1 MRADT
6 LRSVLLV
13 KSIEEAEQPGTVL
26 PAADRERATRE
37 TLRERGTTAE
47 ALLDPAAER
56 KLLAATGQRAVRLMP
71 LLEQRFPVLQSFA
84 TREFWPAWAT
94 ILVLLVAFASGLG
107 LSALDGTKRIDIL
120 AFPFLGVIAWNLLVY
135 LGLIAF
141 TLRRVFGRA
150 GPRGGEDSWAG
161 RLMRRRLAPL
171 LRRTRKVHA
180 DLGAALS
187 EFAAEWAT
195 AASPL
200 LFTAGRRVFHLAAAV
215 LAVGLIAGLYL
226 RGVVLEYRAG
236 WESTFLG
243 PEGVRQ
249 LLGLLFGPVAG
260 WSGIELPQNAEQVAA
275 LRWTADGGGGDA
287 APWIHLIALSLGLYV
302 IAPRLVL
309 AVLDSLELLRLRRL
323 MQPPASV
330 LPYGRAVFGRG
341 SEPRRGGVLSVTPY
355 AYEPSAAALAGLE
368 RLAGAEGEPGMRL
381 DLRTA
386 LRYGEEDHASAVLD
400 AGAHRVA
407 DVHALLFSLAAT
419 PEEENQGVVIAA
431 ARDSAARARPPAR
444 LRVLV
449 DESPYLARLGGDA
462 SLQGRIEQRRDLW
475 RGFVAAHGLQAE
487 ILDLAAAGAAEPRA

>member
-13 KSIEEAEQPGTVL
+13 KSIEEADQPGTVL
-26 PAADRERATRE
+26 PVADRDRATRE

-47 ALLDPAAER
+47 ALLDPARER
-56 KLLAATGQRAVRLMP
+56 KLLTATGQRAGRLMP
-71 LLEQRFPVLQSFA
+71 LLEQRFPVLHSFA

-94 ILVLLVAFASGLG
+94 VLVLLVAFAGGLG
-107 LSALDGTKRIDIL
+107 LSALDGSKRIDIL

-135 LGLIAF
+135 LGLIVFA
-141 TLRRVFGRA
+141 LRRLAGRA
-150 GPRGGEDSWAG
+150 RPRGGVDSWAG
-161 RLMRRRLAPL
+161 ALMRRRLKPL

-187 EFAAEWAT
+187 AFAADWAT

-200 LFTAGRRVFHLAAAV
+200 LFTASRRVFHLAAAV

-249 LLGLLFGPVAG
+249 LLRFLFGPVAG
-260 WSGIELPQNAEQVAA
+260 WSGIELPQTAEQVAA

-302 IAPRLVL
+302 IGPRLVL
-309 AVLDSLELLRLRRL
+309 ALLDTLELLRQRRM

-330 LPYGRAVFGRG
+330 LRYAQAVFARG
-341 SEPRRGGVLSVTPY
+341 GESRRGGVWSVTPY
-355 AYEPSAAALAGLE
+355 AYEPSPAALAGLE
-368 RLAGAEGEPGMRL
+368 RLAAAEGEPGMRL

-386 LRYGEEDHASAVLD
+386 LRYGEEDHAAAVLD

-407 DVHALLFSLAAT
+407 DVHALLFSLAST
-419 PEEENQGVVIAA
+419 PEEENQGLVISA

-462 SLQGRIEQRRDLW
+462 ALRGRIEERRDLW
-475 RGFVAAHGLQAE
+475 RSFVSAHGLEAE
-487 ILDLAAAGAAEPRA
+487 ILDLAAAGAAEPGG

>member
-249 LLGLLFGPVAG
+249 LGLLFGPVAG

-475 RGFVAAHGLQAE
+475 RGFVAAHGLEAE